1 MDCTVGLG
9 GHACEM
15 LRAIGERGFLIGIDR
30 DMEALKLARDRLHK
44 VSTRVRLYKA
54 NFKDIDVVLDRAKL
68 EKIDGI
74 LFDLGVSSFQLESPE
89 RGFSFQLDGPLDMRM
104 DVTES
109 ITASDIVN
117 GCTRQ
122 ELESIFRRFGE
133 ESFARRI
140 AAKLTERRQ
149 KARIKST
156 AELADVVKNTL
167 PYKFR
172 FRKIHP
178 ATKVFMALRIAV
190 NRELD
195 NIEEGIRKS
204 LPYLKKGARICVL
217 SFHSIED
224 RAVKNIFKKH
234 AESGLLNIVTKKPV
248 APSAGEISENPRARS
263 AKLRVAERTG
273 GI

>member
-1 MDCTVGLG
+1 VDCTVGLG